1 MPVRFRPFSACR
13 AQYYGTV
20 RGVQGGGRGVAR
32 MKKRVAAC
40 LAALF
45 ACAAAFCAFQLG
57 GTLLEYRAGR
67 REYAVLAQY
76 SPVQAQN
83 GAQTA
88 DGETGGQL
96 QADFEALRQI
106 DENVVAW
113 LYGPETP
120 VNYPVVQAADN
131 EYYLTHM
138 FGKKKNS
145 AGAIFVDAGCSP
157 DFSDMHTILY
167 GHHMKNGTMF
177 SSLTGYL
184 QPGYYEQ
191 HPTLALFTPQ
201 AAYTIRVFA
210 GYVAAPDSDAWRRA
224 FSSQQEFLQWCEAAA
239 RRSAFDSGLMP
250 QPGQRVVT
258 LSTCSY
264 EFENAS
270 FVLLGIL
277 EQTSQ

>member
-1 MPVRFRPFSACR
+1 MAFLQIITDNILPLLIFVAIGYFMDRRFRLDVNSLTKLTFYIILPCFIFYSIYVAKIDFS
-13 AQYYGTV
+13 
-20 RGVQGGGRGVAR
+20 
-32 MKKRVAAC
+32 
-40 LAALF
+40 LF
-45 ACAAAFCAFQLG
+45 HVFIISLVLMAMLG
-57 GTLLEYRAGR
+57 AIGTLIAKAR
-67 REYAVLAQY
+67 
-76 SPVQAQN
+76 N
-83 GAQTA
+83 
-88 DGETGGQL
+88 
-96 QADFEALRQI
+96 
-106 DENVVAW
+106 W
-113 LYGPETP
+113 
-120 VNYPVVQAADN
+120 
-131 EYYLTHM
+131 
-138 FGKKKNS
+138 
-145 AGAIFVDAGCSP
+145 DAGKREA
-157 DFSDMHTILY
+157 F
-167 GHHMKNGTMF
+167 KNGTMF

-264 EFENAS
+264 EFENAR